1 VASEVIVIGGGIAG
15 LACATKL
22 NAAGADVLVV
32 EKEDLPGGNV
42 RTEKVSGFMIE
53 RGPHTFMPSADD
65 IFDLVKMAGLES
77 QLLASRPSAKKRF
90 IVRGGKMHK
99 VFSGPGSFVTSRL
112 LSLRGKLKLMGEPFR
127 TRLRGQPG
135 ETASRFF
142 ERRFG
147 PEAARVLAGAF
158 ISGVY
163 AGDPDRLSA
172 ADAFPLFW
180 GFEQETG
187 SMIRGALRLRKQR
200 RAERRRS
207 ADKTHSRPRGL
218 FSFREGLGQ
227 LTTALANGLGERCQ
241 TGKSIESISRTQNG
255 YTIESSGDSL
265 SAGKIVL
272 AAPPQSAA
280 RILRGLDRPL
290 ADELLAVPMAPVA
303 VVQLGFAKQAAE
315 IPDGFGFLAPRSEG
329 VRSLGV
335 LFPAR
340 LFDGRTPPEGD
351 LLIGFMGGML
361 DRQAMELDD
370 DTLID
375 IVLEDLH
382 NLCGFKDKPVLRRVA
397 RYSHAIPQL
406 VVGHAERLA
415 RIRARLEKHP
425 GLILAG
431 NYLRGVGMKDAVAS
445 GLEAARIVLGEET
458 ALRESKND

>member
-1 VASEVIVIGGGIAG
+1 MAPEVIVIGGGIAG

-22 NAAGADVLVV
+22 KAAGIDVLVL

-42 RTEKVSGFMIE
+42 RTEMVAGFKIE

-77 QLLASRPSAKKRF
+77 QLLPSRPTAKKRF
-90 IVRGGKMHK
+90 IVRGGKMHM

-127 TRLRGQPG
+127 TRRRGQPG

-163 AGDPDRLSA
+163 AGDPEKLSA

-180 GFEQETG
+180 RFEHEAG

-200 RAERRRS
+200 RVESRRRGES
-207 ADKTHSRPRGL
+207 VQQRPRGL
-218 FSFREGLGQ
+218 LSFREGLGQ
-227 LTTALANGLGERCQ
+227 LTMALAKGLGDHCL
-241 TGKSIESISRTQNG
+241 TSAPVESISRTQDG
-255 YTIESSGDSL
+255 FAIES
-265 SAGKIVL
+265 AGGTMIANKIVL
-272 AAPPQSAA
+272 AAPPQAAA
-280 RILRGLDRPL
+280 RIVHGLDRPL

-303 VVQLGFAKQAAE
+303 VVQLGFAARAAE
-315 IPDGFGFLAPRSEG
+315 VPDGFGFLAPRGEG

-340 LFDGRTPPEGD
+340 LFDGRTPKEGD
-351 LLIGFMGGML
+351 LLIGFTGGML
-361 DRQAMELDD
+361 DAEAMELDD
-370 DTLID
+370 DALID
-375 IVLEDLH
+375 IVLEDLRH
-382 NLCGFKDKPVLRRVA
+382 LCGFGDKPVLARVA
-397 RYSHAIPQL
+397 RYAHAIPQL
-406 VVGHAERLA
+406 VVGHAERLE
-415 RIRARLEKHP
+415 RIRTRLETLP
-425 GLILAG
+425 GLQLAG
-431 NYLRGVGMKDAVAS
+431 NYLLGVGMKDAVAS
-445 GLEAARIVLGEET
+445 GFAAARSVLGQ
-458 ALRESKND
+458 ESAEQGARS